1 MRHERNP
8 RTTSTMLHGT
18 AHVCAPV
25 RVAVRPTKLVARS
38 GEGPSVG
45 DDGHDERRLVR
56 ASRRWEAGKK
66 EGVDEDEIVA
76 KELQL
81 GSAAEMTDVQAKYKD
96 KIKGKLSEKAKELKG
111 REANAR
117 KVFQMGQNAYERGAY
132 QQSADI
138 FEYALE
144 NVTKPNSMVGGEI
157 QLWLALSY
165 DALGKY
171 EDCLSLYR
179 SLEKEHPSQDI
190 KKRAAELRF
199 ILEAPKLEI
208 GEDERVKI
216 PIMDDSSGY
225 NDRRF
230 SSTKRPASRRR
241 ELTLE
246 ERFLENYQPPKVV
259 SNRYFWVA
267 LTVVLAFLAVYSRQM
282 VSAPP

>member
-1 MRHERNP
+1 
-8 RTTSTMLHGT
+8 MLQGQP
-18 AHVCAPV
+18 HVCSSV
-25 RVAVRPTKLVARS
+25 RVA
-38 GEGPSVG
+38 
-45 DDGHDERRLVR
+45 

-76 KELQL
+76 QELQL
-81 GSAAEMTDVQAKYKD
+81 GSAAEMTEVQAKYKD
-96 KIKGKLSEKAKELKG
+96 KIKGKLSEKAEEIKS

-117 KVFQMGQNAYERGAY
+117 KVFQLGQNAYERGAY

-144 NVTKPNSMVGGEI
+144 NVTRPNSMVGGEI

-165 DALGKY
+165 DALGRY
-171 EDCLSLYR
+171 EDCLSMYK
-179 SLEKEHPSQDI
+179 SLEKEHPSKDI
-190 KKRAAELRF
+190 KKQASELRF

-216 PIMDDSSGY
+216 PVMDDANSY
-225 NDRRF
+225 TDRRF
-230 SSTKRPASRRR
+230 SSTKRPAGRRR

-246 ERFLENYQPPKVV
+246 ERFLENYRPPTVV

-267 LTVVLAFLAVYSRQM
+267 LFAVLACLAVYSRQV
-282 VSAPP
+282 VSMSP